1 MRKSGRWTLA
11 LAPLLAVLTAMAVFL
26 ALRGPGVW
34 RAVGLTAAGA
44 GLVLL
49 AIWPWV
55 ALHGK
60 GSGRKPAAS
69 EGVVGQ
75 ALPRG
80 HAEAGEGRGG
90 RPLENPDGSTLEH
103 ALQIGHA
110 AMPYLRQGLNEW
122 SAQKITEI
130 IHRITDVDAVAITDQ
145 NKVLG
150 FSGVGC
156 NRHRPGGP
164 ILTGATRRVLNTGK
178 LELVTD
184 PSALACDEPGCPHPL
199 KSAVIAPLT
208 FRSRVVGTVKL
219 YRRSPEVLPPYV
231 RRVAVGIAQLLSIQM
246 ELAEAD
252 RQRELATKARL
263 EALQAQ
269 IRPHFLFNVLNTI
282 IHFSRTDVEKARE
295 LLIQLSNFFRR
306 SLSTRGNFITL
317 QEEMEYLNTYL
328 SLERARYGDKLEV
341 RLRIDPRALGQ
352 RIPILTLQPLV
363 ENAVVHGVA
372 PMEGHGVVAV
382 SARRSR
388 GHVEVTIADNGVG
401 MTPEE
406 KHQIFDAGFGRGMG
420 LGLSN
425 VNDRLISLYG
435 PAYRLRV
442 RSAPGKGTAV
452 RLRVPIESPAGEAGQ
467 ESAPDMSKML
477 AP

>member
-1 MRKSGRWTLA
+1 MKNRAGWA
-11 LAPLLAVLTAMAVFL
+11 MVLAPVVAVLTGLAAIEAVRTSGPLQGVWL
-26 ALRGPGVW
+26 ALIVL
-34 RAVGLTAAGA
+34 GLT
-44 GLVLL
+44 VL
-49 AIWPWV
+49 AIWPWLAPPRAERAAPAQV
-55 ALHGK
+55 QAQV
-60 GSGRKPAAS
+60 PAA
-69 EGVVGQ
+69 EGR
-75 ALPRG
+75 PER
-80 HAEAGEGRGG
+80 AGETA
-90 RPLENPDGSTLEH
+90 EGSTLEH

-110 AMPYLRQGLNEW
+110 AMPYLRQGLNES

-145 NKVLG
+145 NRVLG

-184 PSALACDEPGCPHPL
+184 PARLTCDEPGCPHPL

-208 FRSRVVGTVKL
+208 FRSSVVGTVKL
-219 YRRSPEVLPPYV
+219 YRTSPTVLPPYV

-295 LLIQLSNFFRR
+295 LLIQLSSFFRR

-382 SARRSR
+382 SARRR
-388 GHVEVTIADNGVG
+388 HGLVVVTIVDNGIG

-406 KHQIFDAGFGRGMG
+406 KHQIFDAGFGKGMG

-435 PAYRLRV
+435 LAYRLRV

-452 RLRVPIESPAGEAGQ
+452 RLRVPLLTPHAGEEGQ
-467 ESAPDMSKML
+467 ESVGEMSKN
-477 AP
+477 APEP

>member
-1 MRKSGRWTLA
+1 MAAPAMAAATAVAVWLA
-11 LAPLLAVLTAMAVFL
+11 LVSQ
-26 ALRGPGVW
+26 GPG
-34 RAVGLTAAGA
+34 RAAWLTMAGA
-44 GLVLL
+44 GLITLGLL
-49 AIWPWV
+49 P
-55 ALHGK
+55 
-60 GSGRKPAAS
+60 GRLRRRMEAPAPCPEA
-69 EGVVGQ
+69 VG
-75 ALPRG
+75 G
-80 HAEAGEGRGG
+80 GDEAPEQSS
-90 RPLENPDGSTLEH
+90 LED

-110 AMPYLRQGLNEW
+110 AMPYLRQGLNED

-130 IHRITDVDAVAITDQ
+130 IHKITEVDAVAITDRD
-145 NKVLG
+145 KVLG
-150 FSGVGC
+150 FSGIGC
-156 NRHRPGGP
+156 NRHRSGGP
-164 ILTGATRRVLNTGK
+164 ILTGATRVVLNTGR
-178 LELVTD
+178 LEEVMD
-184 PSALACDEPGCPHPL
+184 PESLACDEPGCPHPL

-219 YRRSPEVLPPYV
+219 YRTSQERLPPYV
-231 RRVAVGIAQLLSIQM
+231 RRIGVGVAQLLSIQM

-282 IHFSRTDVEKARE
+282 IYFSRTDVEKARE
-295 LLIQLSNFFRR
+295 LLIQLSTFFRR

-328 SLERARYGDKLEV
+328 SLERARFGDKLEV

-352 RIPILTLQPLV
+352 KVPILTLQPLV
-363 ENAVVHGVA
+363 ENAVVHGIA
-372 PMEGHGVVAV
+372 PMEAHGVVAV

-388 GHVEVTIADNGVG
+388 GHVVVTIVDNGVG
-401 MTPEE
+401 MSEE
-406 KHQIFDAGFGRGMG
+406 EMHHIFDQGFGQGMG

-442 RSAPGKGTAV
+442 RSRPKAGTVV
-452 RLRVPIESPAGEAGQ
+452 RLRVPLDGPIRHEGQDRGDPA
-467 ESAPDMSKML
+467 SKLL
-477 AP
+477 AR

>member
-1 MRKSGRWTLA
+1 MKSRLSPGAVAPAVAATTAVTVWLSLMTQGPMRAAWL
-11 LAPLLAVLTAMAVFL
+11 VL
-26 ALRGPGVW
+26 
-34 RAVGLTAAGA
+34 AGA
-44 GLVLL
+44 GLVVLGLL
-49 AIWPWV
+49 
-55 ALHGK
+55 
-60 GSGRKPAAS
+60 PARL
-69 EGVVGQ
+69 Q
-75 ALPRG
+75 
-80 HAEAGEGRGG
+80 GRGETQAPCPEAVAG
-90 RPLENPDGSTLEH
+90 GDEAPEQSSLED

-110 AMPYLRQGLNEW
+110 AMPYLRQGLNED

-130 IHRITDVDAVAITDQ
+130 IHKITEVDAVAITDRDR
-145 NKVLG
+145 VLG

-156 NRHRPGGP
+156 NRHRSGGP
-164 ILTGATRRVLNTGK
+164 ILTGATRVVLNTGR
-178 LELVTD
+178 LEEVMD
-184 PSALACDEPGCPHPL
+184 PQALACDEPGCPHPL

-219 YRRSPEVLPPYV
+219 YRTSQERLPPYV
-231 RRVAVGIAQLLSIQM
+231 RRIAVGVAQLLSIQM

-282 IHFSRTDVEKARE
+282 IYFSRTDVEKARE
-295 LLIQLSNFFRR
+295 LLIQLSTFFRR

-328 SLERARYGDKLEV
+328 SLERARFGNKLEV
-341 RLRIDPRALGQ
+341 RLRIDPRALGYKV
-352 RIPILTLQPLV
+352 PILTLQPLV
-363 ENAVVHGVA
+363 ENAVVHGIA

-382 SARRSR
+382 SARRGR
-388 GHVEVTIADNGVG
+388 GHVVVTIVDNGVG
-401 MTPEE
+401 MTDEE
-406 KHQIFDAGFGRGMG
+406 MHHIFAQGFGQGMG

-442 RSAPGKGTAV
+442 KSRPHAGTVV
-452 RLRVPIESPAGEAGQ
+452 RLRVPLDGPIRHEVQDRGELA
-467 ESAPDMSKML
+467 SKML
-477 AP
+477 ER